1 MSLLVVGSIAFDS
14 IETPFGKLDELLG
27 GSATFFSAGAS
38 FFSPV
43 RVVAV
48 VGEDFDYNLLDFIK
62 DRNVDLSGVYVEKG
76 KTFRWGA
83 KYQKDVNIRET
94 IFTHL
99 NVFQDFK
106 PKIPEKF
113 KESKCVFLANID
125 PDLQN
130 EVLVQIKNPSLVVM
144 DTMNFWIGGKRKSLL
159 NVISNVD
166 GIILNDSELRELS
179 EEYNLIKAVKI
190 VSKFGPKL
198 IIVKKGEH
206 GSFIY
211 YEGEF
216 FFIPAFPL
224 ENVVDPTG
232 AGDSF
237 AGGFMGYIASSM
249 KFGFEE
255 FKNGIIFGTVIA
267 SFCVEKFGVERFKY
281 LTRNEIDERE
291 KEFLKMIRM

>member
-1 MSLLVVGSIAFDS
+1 
-14 IETPFGKLDELLG
+14 
-27 GSATFFSAGAS
+27 
-38 FFSPV
+38 
-43 RVVAV
+43 V

-130 EVLVQIKNPSLVVM
+130 EVLIQIKNPSLVVM

-179 EEYNLIKAVKI
+179 EEYNLIKAAKI
-190 VSKFGPKL
+190 VSKFGPEL

-206 GSFIY
+206 GAFIY
-211 YEGEF
+211 YKGEF

-267 SFCVEKFGVERFKY
+267 SFCVEKFGIERFKY
-281 LTRNEIDERE
+281 LTRNEIDERKE
-291 KEFLKMIRM
+291 EFLKMIRM

>member
-43 RVVAV
+43 RAVAV

-130 EVLVQIKNPSLVVM
+130 EVLIQIKNPSLVVM

-179 EEYNLIKAVKI
+179 EEYNLIKAAKI
-190 VSKFGPKL
+190 VSKFGPEL

-206 GSFIY
+206 GAFIY
-211 YEGEF
+211 YKGEF

-267 SFCVEKFGVERFKY
+267 SFCVEKFGIERFKY
-281 LTRNEIDERE
+281 LTRNEIDERKE
-291 KEFLKMIRM
+291 EFLKMIRM